1 MVTVRPTIKVLKTL
15 NASDKLP
22 PQTEKAYRCAVR
34 ADERN
39 VRGRYLRE
47 AVAHAQNE
55 LALVTYIQKRFD
67 RGIFERHRS
76 FADPVFESRDAAR
89 PAWRGAVVH
98 DGGDYAWLVYAAV
111 HDHFHSEAKA
121 VLKGMKQSGGLGPS
135 PLDLEILQDQQA
147 EDKRLALKK
156 ATLIKVLGSI
166 KQCVASGERADLNS
180 GGLEIEV
187 EVDTIPFED
196 WEVETAHQEMDMVSV
211 RIRNWQD
218 HHARTQDLVAGLMG
232 VLNVP
237 PEMVES
243 LAMSSFKSQLAVSRA
258 TLISVLD
265 LPATALEPEH
275 STPPPPVFLHYS
287 RKRDLNEAFFT
298 GKAVQAV
305 CGKWWV
311 PIGDDLIHQD
321 LPVCPECEREMPVAQ
336 ALRHFANQREV

>member
-1 MVTVRPTIKVLKTL
+1 MVIVRPTIKVLKTL

-22 PQTEKAYRCAVR
+22 LLTATAYRCAAR
-34 ADERN
+34 ADEPS
-39 VRGRYLRE
+39 VRGEYLRE

-55 LALVTYIQKRFD
+55 LTLVTYIQKRFD
-67 RGIFERHRS
+67 QGIFERHRS
-76 FADPVFESRDAAR
+76 FADPVFESRDTAR

-121 VLKGMKQSGGLGPS
+121 ALKGMQQSGGFGPS
-135 PLDLEILQDQQA
+135 PLDLKILEKQEA
-147 EDKRLALKK
+147 EDERLSINKHSL
-156 ATLIKVLGSI
+156 LQVLGSI
-166 KQCVASGERADLNS
+166 KDCVASGERATLKSS
-180 GGLEIEV
+180 GLKIEID
-187 EVDTIPFED
+187 VDSIPFED

-211 RIRNWQD
+211 RIRNWQE
-218 HHARTQDLVAGLMG
+218 HYARTQDLVAGLIG
-232 VLNVP
+232 ILNVP
-237 PEMVES
+237 TEMVES
-243 LAMSSFKSQLAVSRA
+243 IAGSSFKLQLAISRA

-275 STPPPPVFLHYS
+275 STPPPPAFLHYS

-311 PIGDDLIHQD
+311 PIGDDLTHQD

-336 ALRHFANQREV
+336 VLRHFANQQEG